1 MAVSLNSGLGSH
13 RSLAPW
19 TNFGLEADEHGKL
32 ILNEYYFRQVLF
44 KKYCDIWLYRDNSS
58 TSKQKWRNKKNG
70 EEKRGRKR
78 K

>member
-32 ILNEYYFRQVLF
+32 ILNEYYFR
-44 KKYCDIWLYRDNSS
+44 
-58 TSKQKWRNKKNG
+58 
-70 EEKRGRKR
+70 
-78 K
+78 